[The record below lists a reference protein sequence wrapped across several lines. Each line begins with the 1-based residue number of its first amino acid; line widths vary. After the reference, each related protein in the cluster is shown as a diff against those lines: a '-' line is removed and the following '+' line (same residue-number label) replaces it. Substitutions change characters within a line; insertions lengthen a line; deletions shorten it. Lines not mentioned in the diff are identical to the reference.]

1 MRGLVSGTVRQRPRA
16 GEPAA
21 REDPVRRRLDGLE
34 VTAVRR
40 ELNFGRQGGRTPSGA
55 TGRGRWRRGRAR
67 CRPRRPGGPDDRECC
82 RSGARTVPAHW
93 QTLRSGRKPTI
104 TAPSPVRPCVRPY
117 RRRPFRLARNI
128 RSIRR
133 TLRNGLYEDVQT
145 GTSHP
150 GPPLTRS
157 VTPPDLLEHPGASGG
172 SSLRRTAALSGR
184 ATRPCRTACRPR
196 PRPRRPSAA
205 ACPSEPRRADV
216 TGSASGSGLAAHA
229 SRRRSMSGMPEPAAD
244 SHPGRRVT
252 PCDAVSPSP
261 QAP

>member
-104 TAPSPVRPCVRPY
+104 TAPSPVRPCVRPSVRPSVSASALPARPKHSIY
-117 RRRPFRLARNI
+117 SANLTERTVRGRSDGNQPPRPPAHPFCDTPRPPGAPRRERRLLAAADRGPEWA
-128 RSIRR
+128 SHSSMP
-133 TLRNGLYEDVQT
+133 NGL
-145 GTSHP
+145 P
-150 GPPLTRS
+150 
-157 VTPPDLLEHPGASGG
+157 AS
-172 SSLRRTAALSGR
+172 
-184 ATRPCRTACRPR
+184 
-196 PRPRRPSAA
+196 PSAA
-205 ACPSEPRRADV
+205 
-216 TGSASGSGLAAHA
+216 SAQHGRPPVGT
-229 SRRRSMSGMPEPAAD
+229 P
-244 SHPGRRVT
+244 PGRRHGIGIRLRPRSARITSTLHVRHAGT
-252 PCDAVSPSP
+252 GRRLPPGSPCDAV
-261 QAP
+261 